1 MQLFSADPTIVLNFL
16 KMFVL
21 TNKSW
26 KNHPQKLLRKPQI
39 HFFSLMPWL
48 PKRPKQKNSCSK
60 MWLIDQLYIE
70 LGLQTKETQTQYF
83 FISRILWNILLKI
96 HEIIDK
102 VGQYVCSWQ
111 SPKLERG
118 QFLSPYFSWY
128 LTFLWDFLAC
138 WYISQTPL

>member
-1 MQLFSADPTIVLNFL
+1 MLNSNLEFEFHIFINIKPFGLGSRIRDVDAFWYKTEIFLSALTAQTARTEEFMFQNVAYWPTVYRTGIANKRNPDPIF
-16 KMFVL
+16 
-21 TNKSW
+21 
-26 KNHPQKLLRKPQI
+26 
-39 HFFSLMPWL
+39 
-48 PKRPKQKNSCSK
+48 
-60 MWLIDQLYIE
+60 
-70 LGLQTKETQTQYF
+70 F